1 MVEIKIYTIYFTSC
15 INHNYE
21 CAWLKNS
28 EREEGE
34 KFNKK
39 LAAKQKKL
47 NELGLDIKIDD
58 LIKSSR
64 NEPVKVDESVVDV
77 NQMMESLNDSLKED
91 NKQIETVKKNK
102 KVKK

>member
-1 MVEIKIYTIYFTSC
+1 
-15 INHNYE
+15 
-21 CAWLKNS
+21 
-28 EREEGE
+28 
-34 KFNKK
+34 
-39 LAAKQKKL
+39 L

>member
-1 MVEIKIYTIYFTSC
+1 M
-15 INHNYE
+15 
-21 CAWLKNS
+21 
-28 EREEGE
+28 
-34 KFNKK
+34 
-39 LAAKQKKL
+39 

>member
-1 MVEIKIYTIYFTSC
+1 MFFKIYLQKKKKS
-15 INHNYE
+15 
-21 CAWLKNS
+21 AAK
-28 EREEGE
+28 

>member
-1 MVEIKIYTIYFTSC
+1 MFFKIYLQKKKKS
-15 INHNYE
+15 
-21 CAWLKNS
+21 AAK
-28 EREEGE
+28 
-34 KFNKK
+34 KFHKK

>member
-1 MVEIKIYTIYFTSC
+1 MFFKFIFKQT
-15 INHNYE
+15 
-21 CAWLKNS
+21 KNAAK
-28 EREEGE
+28 

-39 LAAKQKKL
+39 LAVKQKKL

-58 LIKSSR
+58 LIKSSS

-77 NQMMESLNDSLKED
+77 NQMMESLNDSLKEE
-91 NKQIETVKKNK
+91 NKQIEAVKKNK